1 MPYVCKNL
9 NVLCIDICCSHLY
22 RFVVGASASFTFFV
36 KKSMIKNTKHL
47 YGQIVEG
54 VSSGYA
60 VRVG

>member
-1 MPYVCKNL
+1 MFCALTFV
-9 NVLCIDICCSHLY
+9 VVISIV
-22 RFVVGASASFTFFV
+22 FVVGASFTFLM

-47 YGQIVEG
+47 YGQIVDG